1 MAGDGVQVTVKIL
14 DREYPVACAEEE
26 RDALLAAAELV
37 SERMREVRDRGN
49 VIGTDR
55 VAVMAALNMAHE
67 LLYLRET
74 ESTCERVRDQIDT
87 LQQRVD
93 AALEQDSA

>member
-1 MAGDGVQVTVKIL
+1 
-14 DREYPVACAEEE
+14 VACAEEE

-74 ESTCERVRDQIDT
+74 ESTCERVRDQLDT